1 MSPPNPKSKPDAGNP
16 ISGQSASAVLEAV
29 ARVLTPV
36 VRLLIARGI
45 PYQVTS
51 ELLKRVYV
59 RAGLEHH
66 AARGESAP
74 TGTQLSLLT
83 GLNRKEIRRLT
94 DEETQAVAPQGV
106 TSYAAAVHAAWMNLP
121 RFRAASGEPMALA
134 RHDRGDGPSFDALVR
149 AITTDHRPSA
159 VLEELQR
166 LGIVQEQADGRLAL
180 QGDAFLPQT
189 SFSDKLEQMADGVS
203 DHAAAAVTNV
213 LSTEPPFLERHVFS
227 DELSD
232 ESVAALQ
239 ALVHK
244 EWQRLYNEY
253 VTAAIAR
260 EEVDAKSA
268 ARTDRRVRVGLYFYS
283 DTNKKDDPQ

>member
-1 MSPPNPKSKPDAGNP
+1 MSPSDSKSKPDAGNP
-16 ISGQSASAVLEAV
+16 LSGPSAATLLEAV

-59 RAGLEHH
+59 RAGLEDY
-66 AARGESAP
+66 AARGEASP

-94 DEETQAVAPQGV
+94 DEDRQAVAPQGV
-106 TSYAAAVHAAWMNLP
+106 TSYAAAVHAAWMHLP
-121 RFRAASGEPMALA
+121 RFRSAEGTPLALV
-134 RHDRGDGPSFDALVR
+134 RHDRGEAPSFDALVR

-159 VLEELQR
+159 VLEELVR
-166 LGIVQEQADGRLAL
+166 LGIVSEQADGRIVLEGEAFIPQGSFDDKVSELADSV
-180 QGDAFLPQT
+180 G
-189 SFSDKLEQMADGVS
+189 

-213 LSTEPPFLERHVFS
+213 LAQKPPFLERHVFS
-227 DELSD
+227 DELSE

-239 ALVHK
+239 ALVQQA
-244 EWQRLYNEY
+244 WQRLYKEY
-253 VTAAIAR
+253 VCEAIAR
-260 EEVDAKSA
+260 EEADEKKA

-283 DTNKKDDPQ
+283 DTNKKDHPR

>member
-1 MSPPNPKSKPDAGNP
+1 MSPSDPKSKPDTGNP
-16 ISGQSASAVLEAV
+16 ISGDSAAAVLEAV

-59 RAGLEHH
+59 RAGLEDY
-66 AARGESAP
+66 AARGEPAP

-94 DEETQAVAPQGV
+94 DEESQAVAPQGV

-121 RFRAASGEPMALA
+121 RFRAAGGEPLALA
-134 RHDRGDGPSFDALVR
+134 RHDRGEEPSFDALVR

-166 LGIVQEQADGRLAL
+166 LGIVQELEDGRVAL
-180 QGDAFLPQT
+180 HNQAFLPQA
-189 SFSDKLEQMADGVS
+189 SFTDKLEQMADGVG
-203 DHAAAAVTNV
+203 DHAAAAVQNV
-213 LSTEPPFLERHVFS
+213 LAAEPPFLERHVFS

-244 EWQRLYNEY
+244 EWQRLYQEY

-260 EEVDAKSA
+260 EEVDAKKA
-268 ARTDRRVRVGLYFYS
+268 ARTDKRVRVGLYFYS
-283 DTNKKDDPQ
+283 DTNKKDDTQ

>member
-1 MSPPNPKSKPDAGNP
+1 MSPSNPKSKPDTGNP
-16 ISGQSASAVLEAV
+16 ISGDSAAAVLEAV

-59 RAGLEHH
+59 RAGLEDY
-66 AARGESAP
+66 AARGEPAP

-94 DEETQAVAPQGV
+94 DEEAQAVAPQGV
-106 TSYAAAVHAAWMNLP
+106 TSYAAAVHAAWVTLP
-121 RFRAASGEPMALA
+121 RFRGTDGNPLTLA
-134 RHDRGDGPSFDALVR
+134 RHDRGEEPSFDALVR

-166 LGIVQEQADGRLAL
+166 LGIVRELDDNRLAL
-180 QGDAFLPQT
+180 QGEAFLPHA
-189 SFSDKLEQMADGVS
+189 SFNDKLEQMAASVG
-203 DHAAAAVTNV
+203 DHAAAAATNV
-213 LSTEPPFLERHVFS
+213 LAADPPFLERHMFS

-239 ALVHK
+239 AMVHK
-244 EWQRLYNEY
+244 EWQRLCNEY
-253 VTAAIAR
+253 VSVAIAR
-260 EEVDAKSA
+260 EELDAKNG
-268 ARTDRRVRVGLYFYS
+268 ARTDKRVRVGLYFYS
-283 DTNKKDDPQ
+283 DTNKKDDPR